1 MAARD
6 LHVYAQSLGGQL
18 CHYRDNSG
26 LEIDSIIELDNGGY
40 AAIEVK
46 LGADQE
52 DEAAANLIRF
62 ARKDGSGRYRC
73 PRFPRCGG
81 GYWRVRL
88 HAFGRCACCAYRMS
102 RAVERGKS

>member
-1 MAARD
+1 M
-6 LHVYAQSLGGQL
+6 YGQSLGGQL

-62 ARKDGSGRYRC
+62 ARKMEAGGIDAPAFLAVVVGTGGFAYTRLDGVHVVPIGC
-73 PRFPRCGG
+73 LAP
-81 GYWRVRL
+81 
-88 HAFGRCACCAYRMS
+88 
-102 RAVERGKS
+102 